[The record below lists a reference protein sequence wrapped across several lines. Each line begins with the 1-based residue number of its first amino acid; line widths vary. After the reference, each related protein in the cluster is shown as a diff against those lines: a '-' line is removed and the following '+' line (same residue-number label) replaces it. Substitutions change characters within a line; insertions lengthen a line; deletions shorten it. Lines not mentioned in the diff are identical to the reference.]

1 MLRVLRAASSK
12 EMNRMTTTASD
23 LNYAEL
29 ARQIAARMSPEA
41 LLSAEDVGAMLGYPA
56 RYIRETIALA
66 PGFPIAIRLKLDTDG
81 KRSNPR
87 WRRTDIEKWVT
98 DHLSQRRLR
107 GGRPRQQ
114 TLM

>member
-1 MLRVLRAASSK
+1 M
-12 EMNRMTTTASD
+12 
-23 LNYAEL
+23 
-29 ARQIAARMSPEA
+29 
-41 LLSAEDVGAMLGYPA
+41 AMAIL
-56 RYIRETIALA
+56 LA
-66 PGFPIAIRLKLDTDG
+66 PGFPIVIRLKLDSDG

-87 WRRTDIEKWVT
+87 LRRTDIEKWVT

>member
-1 MLRVLRAASSK
+1 MANS
-12 EMNRMTTTASD
+12 
-23 LNYAEL
+23 
-29 ARQIAARMSPEA
+29 
-41 LLSAEDVGAMLGYPA
+41 VGTLKQVVEITMPGV
-56 RYIRETIALA
+56 ILA
-66 PGFPIAIRLKLDTDG
+66 PGFPIAIRLTLDTDG

-98 DHLSQRRLR
+98 EHLSQRRLR